1 MQAKVA
7 TKDDTADFRKILTD
21 FNEKLINIYTNK
33 TRHIEI
39 ENKLNDLS
47 GTFKLLSKKDCNFFL
62 GSIFHRRWW
71 FSKYVYQQAFSKLK
85 LEKDKW
91 INYILN

>member
-39 ENKLNDLS
+39 ENELNDLS
-47 GTFKLLSKKDCNFFL
+47 GTFKLLSKKGYNFFL
-62 GSIFHRRWW
+62 GSIFHRR
-71 FSKYVYQQAFSKLK
+71 
-85 LEKDKW
+85 
-91 INYILN
+91 

>member
-21 FNEKLINIYTNK
+21 FNEKLINIYTNT

-47 GTFKLLSKKDCNFFL
+47 GTFK
-62 GSIFHRRWW
+62 
-71 FSKYVYQQAFSKLK
+71 
-85 LEKDKW
+85 
-91 INYILN
+91 